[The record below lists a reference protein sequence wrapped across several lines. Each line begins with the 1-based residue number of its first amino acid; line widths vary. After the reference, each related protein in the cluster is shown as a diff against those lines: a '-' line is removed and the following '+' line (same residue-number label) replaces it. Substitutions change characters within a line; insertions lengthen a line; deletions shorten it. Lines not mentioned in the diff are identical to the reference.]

1 MKGDILRIGNA
12 SIVGAREGEKP
23 YEPVGEDV
31 ENYEEQKISFLRKNG
46 NSQHDVHMKIIQQHN
61 EELIKK
67 AMFDNLLSKFKNK
80 KPILTKGQ
88 KIQAFFDSIKTMCVK
103 AEVPLWVN

>member
-46 NSQHDVHMKIIQQHN
+46 NSQHDVHMKII
-61 EELIKK
+61 
-67 AMFDNLLSKFKNK
+67 
-80 KPILTKGQ
+80 
-88 KIQAFFDSIKTMCVK
+88 
-103 AEVPLWVN
+103 